1 MTLTQATS
9 GNAITPGELNIYHE
23 RNRKMTKKAFVA
35 FVFAALFFFGMA
47 ALIDSSAW
55 ARAGGGRSMGSR
67 GGKGFSAP
75 QMPSNPSRASPG
87 TSTPGRNPQTGAP
100 TQPSAGFFGGSPW
113 LQGLAGG
120 LAGGMIGSLL
130 FGGTGHASPGGSE
143 GGAIGFFE
151 IAILAL
157 LLHLA
162 YRFFKKR
169 RRQQLLGA
177 GYFHD
182 GRTGDEAIDGRV
194 HQPGYQFRSGGPQE
208 PPSGYENL
216 DRGVNHI
223 KNNDPGFDEASF
235 KETAQDLFFRIQS
248 GWTNRSLDGIKG
260 ILTPEMEELFQEEF
274 ETMRQKG
281 VINHLEN
288 IAIRKVELTEAWQE
302 TRKDYITVLIA
313 ANLLDYTV
321 DATTREVVDGS
332 RLNPVKFREFWTF
345 CRDAGSPRWQL
356 SAIHQMQP

>member
-1 MTLTQATS
+1 
-9 GNAITPGELNIYHE
+9 
-23 RNRKMTKKAFVA
+23 MTKKVYLA
-35 FVFAALFFFGMA
+35 FVFSTLLFFGLAVF
-47 ALIDSSAW
+47 IDSSAW

-75 QMPSNPSRASPG
+75 QMPSSPSRSSPG
-87 TSTPGRNPQTGAP
+87 MSTPGRNPQTGAP
-100 TQPSAGFFGGSPW
+100 TQPSAGFFGRSPL

-130 FGGTGHASPGGSE
+130 FGGTGHASSGGIG

-157 LLHLA
+157 LLYLA

-169 RRQQLLGA
+169 RLQQASAAGYYRDGGA
-177 GYFHD
+177 GREASD
-182 GRTGDEAIDGRV
+182 GHPFET
-194 HQPGYQFRSGGPQE
+194 GYQLRSGMPQE
-208 PPSGYENL
+208 PAPVYGEIE
-216 DRGVNHI
+216 RGVGQI
-223 KNNDPGFDEASF
+223 KSSDPGFDEASF
-235 KETAQDLFFRIQS
+235 KETAQDLFFRIQA

-260 ILTPEMEELFQEEF
+260 ILTPEMAELFQDEF

-302 TRKDYITVLIA
+302 TGKDYITVLIA

-321 DATTREVVDGS
+321 DATTRELVDGN
-332 RLNPVKFREFWTF
+332 RLNPVKFQEFWTF

-356 SAIHQMQP
+356 SALNQVQP